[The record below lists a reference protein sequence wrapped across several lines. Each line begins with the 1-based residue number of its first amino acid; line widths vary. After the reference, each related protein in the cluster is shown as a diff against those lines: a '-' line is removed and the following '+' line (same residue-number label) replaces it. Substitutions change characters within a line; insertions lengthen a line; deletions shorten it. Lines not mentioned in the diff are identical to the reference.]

1 MGSLDPTMMRTVQLF
16 CFWGYNFDVISQPQP
31 LLAPVEQDTVYTVL
45 GFDIPWCSLFPDDLC
60 ISAPHGVVCDFFY
73 EILLSFSKLKKLKV
87 LDLGCY
93 YFSGNVPKSV
103 GNLSELVKEGND
115 LAVAGGRR
123 TGAGSEFGMGI
134 RDRVWGYESSASE
147 KQNPETQIPNPT
159 KIKTLF
165 FFLFAEKSVSSKKKL
180 QSLLYPA

>member
-1 MGSLDPTMMRTVQLF
+1 MHHSDESVLI
-16 CFWGYNFDVISQPQP
+16 NFSYP
-31 LLAPVEQDTVYTVL
+31 
-45 GFDIPWCSLFPDDLC
+45 
-60 ISAPHGVVCDFFY
+60 
-73 EILLSFSKLKKLKV
+73 ILLSLSSPLLFSV

-134 RDRVWGYESSASE
+134 RDRVWGYESFELIPVAESPTDITSLEEVCRRVSAEEGNGWVCGEDGCREE
-147 KQNPETQIPNPT
+147 KGGRRREGVERGEGEP
-159 KIKTLF
+159 
-165 FFLFAEKSVSSKKKL
+165 
-180 QSLLYPA
+180 LL

>member
-60 ISAPHGVVCDFFY
+60 ISAPHGVVCDFY

-134 RDRVWGYESSASE
+134 RDRVWGYESSAFELISVAE
-147 KQNPETQIPNPT
+147 SPT
-159 KIKTLF
+159 NITSLEEVCRRVS
-165 FFLFAEKSVSSKKKL
+165 AE
-180 QSLLYPA
+180 